1 MKLSSEPKPVKVRIT
16 SGGIEHST
24 LASLLKCFKWEDLEK
39 NEEQVRRWL
48 RRQGKDGINIASQWK
63 DGQKANNAAGLFE
76 IYKIFFD
83 LRKKGVYSI
92 DVLFDRWSKDQDGK
106 TDNFK
111 FLLQSL
117 LSLGYKK
124 AKEYDQKNSGNTLNP
139 IEMTKNN
146 TLAQTKAN
154 IENTK
159 RRDSNP
165 LGKTPS
171 SKPTLA
177 IRQTPGNFEQWIT
190 GNDQVGS
197 KPTLDIRQVPGSKTD
212 NSDRDLLEVRKIAE
226 SYIQRPFTC
235 GIVGE
240 AKREFGLKDLACLTT
255 RKDKTAAFFIALLQ
269 RYATSYSNGIG
280 CCVTYNYMA
289 KLLARWDVYRKFKS
303 DPKKYMTKTL
313 SLFKLPQFP
322 QKVNEIFMS
331 KPEIINWYAE
341 MDSYHLEMLWKFFC
355 ENINILEIK

>member
-111 FLLQSL
+111 FLQQSL

-124 AKEYDQKNSGNTLNP
+124 ATEYAQKNSGNTLNP

-146 TLAQTKAN
+146 TLAQTKAT

-171 SKPTLA
+171 SKPTLD
-177 IRQTPGNFEQWIT
+177 IRQMPGNFEQWIT
-190 GNDQVGS
+190 GNDPVGS
-197 KPTLDIRQVPGSKTD
+197 KPTLDIRQAPGSKTE

-226 SYIQRPFTC
+226 SYIQRPLTH
-235 GIVGE
+235 GIVEE
-240 AKREFGLKDLACLTT
+240 AKGEFGLKYLVDLTT
-255 RKDKTAAFFIALLQ
+255 RKDKIAAFFIALLIQ
-269 RYATSYSNGIG
+269 RFNNNGNDYYHQHSYNLTGIA
-280 CCVTYNYMA
+280 CCEKYNYMA
-289 KLLARWDVYRKFKS
+289 QLLIKGGKF
-303 DPKKYMTKTL
+303 YNMTKTL
-313 SLFKLPQFP
+313 KHCNFP